1 MQKTL
6 LYSSCHVIK
15 YFENGL
21 ILKYG
26 LNLLQISHGP
36 TYVIS
41 LEGLGVTPGLGF
53 SFPAY
58 NFGNCFI
65 IKPGIPP
72 KTKVLT
78 LINKDKKEIR

>member
-1 MQKTL
+1 MQQKNQLSPKFMTD
-6 LYSSCHVIK
+6 
-15 YFENGL
+15 FFQ
-21 ILKYG
+21 
-26 LNLLQISHGP
+26 QISHGP
-36 TYVIS
+36 TYVIN

-53 SFPAY
+53 SFPSY

-72 KTKVLT
+72 KTKTLT